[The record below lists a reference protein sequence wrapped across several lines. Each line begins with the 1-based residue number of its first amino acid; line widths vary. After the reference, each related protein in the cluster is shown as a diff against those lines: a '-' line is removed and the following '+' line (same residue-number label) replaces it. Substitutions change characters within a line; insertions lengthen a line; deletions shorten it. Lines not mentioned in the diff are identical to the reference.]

1 MADRLK
7 EEVNVVQRMNGFVR
21 SPNEG
26 IHPQPSICTEQHNFY
41 YFHTAKNMLLQS
53 CSPLV
58 VRQWRYPTE
67 VLSDRGMILSSSF
80 TTHEMI
86 RWKDNVWWSTPFTRE
101 PWYIAYLSFSID
113 NPASPPF
120 FLLLCGSLVGSHDY

>member
-7 EEVNVVQRMNGFVR
+7 EEANVAQRMNGFVR
-21 SPNEG
+21 SPKER
-26 IHPQPSICTEQHNFY
+26 HPSPA
-41 YFHTAKNMLLQS
+41 FHLYGAAQLLLFPYGKKILLQS
-53 CSPLV
+53 CSPLI